1 MSVALLDANV
11 LIALIDPE
19 HQHHDAAH
27 GWLSQLAVSGVGQHA
42 NSGFAVCPLVEN
54 ACLRIMCQP
63 SYPKSLPFDL
73 VRSRLHSL
81 RLHGACHFWP
91 DSISLTAPTCLVPGA
106 MLAPAAVTETYL
118 LALAVENAGRLV
130 TFDRRIA
137 WQNVI
142 GASAESLWVLR

>member
-27 GWLSQLAVSGVGQHA
+27 GWLAESAA
-42 NSGFAVCPLVEN
+42 FGFAVCPLVEN

-63 SYPKSLPFDL
+63 SYPKNLPFDM
-73 VRSRLHSL
+73 VRARLRSL
-81 RLHGACHFWP
+81 RAHDACHFWA
-91 DSISLTAPTCLVPGA
+91 DAVSLTEPTCLVAGVL
-106 MLAPAAVTETYL
+106 LAPAAVTDTYL
-118 LALAVENAGRLV
+118 LALAVENEGRLV

-137 WQNVI
+137 WQNVV
-142 GASAESLWVLR
+142 GANTESFWLLR

>member
-27 GWLSQLAVSGVGQHA
+27 EWLAA
-42 NSGFAVCPLVEN
+42 NIATGFALCPLVEN

-63 SYPKSLPFDL
+63 SYPKRLPFDM
-73 VRSRLHSL
+73 VRTRVQSL
-81 RLHGACHFWP
+81 RAHEACRFWA
-91 DSISLTAPTCLVPGA
+91 DSVSLTEPACLVAGVL
-106 MLAPAAVTETYL
+106 LAPAAVTDTYL
-118 LALAVENAGRLV
+118 LALAVNHSGRMV

-137 WQNVI
+137 WQNVT
-142 GASAESLWVLR
+142 GANADSLWVLHS

>member
-27 GWLSQLAVSGVGQHA
+27 GWLTA
-42 NSGFAVCPLVEN
+42 NTASGFAVCPLVEN

-63 SYPKSLPFDL
+63 SYPKRFPFDM
-73 VRSRLHSL
+73 VRARLRSL
-81 RLHGACHFWP
+81 RKHNACHFWT
-91 DSISLTAPTCLVPGA
+91 DAVSLTEPACLAAGV
-106 MLAPAAVTETYL
+106 MLAPAAVTDTYL
-118 LALAVENAGRLV
+118 LALAVENEGRLV

-137 WQNVI
+137 WQNVV
-142 GASAESLWVLR
+142 GANADSLWVLR